1 MKKVDRILLRF
12 SEENVAEPITSQVIL
27 ELGIPMRIVTATV
40 NSLGG
45 DILLEVPA
53 VHVETVAKSFRK
65 KGVVVKFP
73 KLIEVD
79 SDKCFD
85 CGACYALCP
94 VDAISYDKDY
104 SVVFDEKTCIGSPCG
119 LCVDACPARA
129 ITLVEQHR
137 NNQK

>member
-1 MKKVDRILLRF
+1 MDRILLRF

-27 ELGIPMRIVTATV
+27 ELGLPMRIVTATV

-53 VHVETVAKSFRK
+53 VHVDKIVKAFKA

-79 SDKCFD
+79 SNKCFD

-94 VDAISYDKDY
+94 VDAIKYDKEY

-137 NNQK
+137 NNRK

>member
-1 MKKVDRILLRF
+1 MKEMDRILLRF
-12 SEENVAEPITSQVIL
+12 TEENVEEPITSQVIL
-27 ELGIPMRIVTATV
+27 ELGIPMRIVTATI

-45 DILLEVPA
+45 DILVEVPK
-53 VHVETVAKSFRK
+53 VHLKKIVQAFRA

-73 KLIEVD
+73 KLIDVNYD
-79 SDKCFD
+79 QCID

-94 VDAISYDKDY
+94 VNAISFKEDQSID
-104 SVVFDEKTCIGSPCG
+104 FDEATCIGSPCG

>member
-1 MKKVDRILLRF
+1 MDRILLRF

-53 VHVETVAKSFRK
+53 VHVESIVKAFKAKS
-65 KGVVVKFP
+65 VVVKFP

-79 SDKCFD
+79 SNKCFD
-85 CGACYALCP
+85 CGACYAR
-94 VDAISYDKDY
+94 VQWNAIKYDEGY

-137 NNQK
+137 NNRK

>member
-1 MKKVDRILLRF
+1 MDRILLRF
-12 SEENVAEPITSQVIL
+12 SEENVAEPITSKIIL
-27 ELGIPMRIVTATV
+27 ELGIPMRIVTATI
-40 NSLGG
+40 NSQGG
-45 DILLEVPA
+45 DILVEVPK
-53 VHVETVAKSFRK
+53 VHVEKIVNAFRK

-79 SDKCFD
+79 CDKCID

-129 ITLVEQHR
+129 ITLVEQNR

>member
-12 SEENVAEPITSQVIL
+12 SGAIVEEPITAQVIL
-27 ELGIPMRIVTATV
+27 ELGIPIRIVTATV

-45 DILLEVPA
+45 DILIEVPA
-53 VHVETVAKSFRK
+53 IHLKKIVKAFRD
-65 KGVVVKFP
+65 KGVIVKFP

-79 SDKCFD
+79 YDKCFD

-94 VDAISYDKDY
+94 VDAISFGEDN

-129 ITLVEQHR
+129 IKLVEQHR
-137 NNQK
+137 NNPK

>member
-1 MKKVDRILLRF
+1 MKEMDRILLRF
-12 SEENVAEPITSQVIL
+12 SEENVEKPITSQVIL

-45 DILLEVPA
+45 DILVEVPK
-53 VHVETVAKSFRK
+53 VHLNKIVQAFRA

-73 KLIEVD
+73 KLIEVNY
-79 SDKCFD
+79 DKCFD

-94 VDAISYDKDY
+94 VDAISSKEDY
-104 SVVFDEKTCIGSPCG
+104 SVVFDEATCIGSPCG
-119 LCVDACPARA
+119 LCVNACPARA
-129 ITLVEQHR
+129 ISLVEQHR

>member
-1 MKKVDRILLRF
+1 MDRILLRF

-53 VHVETVAKSFRK
+53 VQVEKVVKAFRAKD
-65 KGVVVKFP
+65 VVVKFP

-85 CGACYALCP
+85 CGACFALCP
-94 VDAISYDKDY
+94 VDAIAYDKEY

-129 ITLVEQHR
+129 IKLVKQHR
-137 NNQK
+137 NNRK

>member
-1 MKKVDRILLRF
+1 MDRILLRF

-45 DILLEVPA
+45 DILVEVPA
-53 VHVETVAKSFRK
+53 VHVEKIVKAFRD

-94 VDAISYDKDY
+94 VDAISYAEDN
-104 SVVFDEKTCIGSPCG
+104 SIVFDEKTCIGSPCG

>member
-1 MKKVDRILLRF
+1 MDRILLRF
-12 SEENVAEPITSQVIL
+12 SEENVAEPVTSQVIL

-45 DILLEVPA
+45 DILVEVPA
-53 VHVETVAKSFRK
+53 VHIDKVVKAFRK

-79 SDKCFD
+79 SEKCFD

-94 VDAISYDKDY
+94 VDAISYDKGY
-104 SVVFDEKTCIGSPCG
+104 SVVFDDKTCIGSPCG

-137 NNQK
+137 NNRK

>member
-1 MKKVDRILLRF
+1 MDRILLRF
-12 SEENVAEPITSQVIL
+12 SEENVEEPITSQVIL

-45 DILLEVPA
+45 DILVEVPA
-53 VHVETVAKSFRK
+53 VHVEKIVKAFKA
-65 KGVVVKFP
+65 KGVIVTFP

-79 SDKCFD
+79 CDKCYD

-94 VDAISYDKDY
+94 VDAISYEEDY

-129 ITLVEQHR
+129 IKLVEQNR
-137 NNQK
+137 NNRK

>member
-1 MKKVDRILLRF
+1 MDRILLRF
-12 SEENVAEPITSQVIL
+12 SEENVAEPITSKIIL
-27 ELGIPMRIVTATV
+27 ELGIPMRIVTATI
-40 NSLGG
+40 NSQGG
-45 DILLEVPA
+45 DILVEVPK
-53 VHVETVAKSFRK
+53 VHVEKIVNAFRK

-73 KLIEVD
+73 KLIEID
-79 SDKCFD
+79 CDKCID

-129 ITLVEQHR
+129 ITLVEQNR
-137 NNQK
+137 NHQK

>member
-1 MKKVDRILLRF
+1 MKKMDRILLRF
-12 SEENVAEPITSQVIL
+12 SEENVEEPITSQVIL
-27 ELGIPMRIVTATV
+27 ELGVPMRIVTATV

-45 DILLEVPA
+45 DILVEVPK
-53 VHVETVAKSFRK
+53 VHLQKIVKAFRD

-79 SDKCFD
+79 YDQCFD

-94 VDAISYDKDY
+94 VNAISFKEDH
-104 SVVFDEKTCIGSPCG
+104 SVVFDEATCIGSPCG

>member
-1 MKKVDRILLRF
+1 MDRILLRF
-12 SEENVAEPITSQVIL
+12 SEENVEEPITSQVIL
-27 ELGIPMRIVTATV
+27 ELGIPLRIVTATV

-53 VHVETVAKSFRK
+53 VHVEKVVQAFRD

-94 VDAISYDKDY
+94 VDAIVYDEDY

-129 ITLVEQHR
+129 ITLVEQDR
-137 NNQK
+137 NNRK

>member
-1 MKKVDRILLRF
+1 MKEMDRILLRF

-27 ELGIPMRIVTATV
+27 ELGIPMRIVTATI

-53 VHVETVAKSFRK
+53 VHVKEIVKAFKK
-65 KGVVVKFP
+65 KGVVVTFP

-94 VDAISYDKDY
+94 VDAISYDEDY

-129 ITLVEQHR
+129 IKLVEQHR
-137 NNQK
+137 NHRK

>member
-1 MKKVDRILLRF
+1 MDRILLRF
-12 SEENVAEPITSQVIL
+12 SEENVAEPITSKIIL
-27 ELGIPMRIVTATV
+27 ELGIPMRIVTATI
-40 NSLGG
+40 NSQGG
-45 DILLEVPA
+45 DILVEVPK
-53 VHVETVAKSFRK
+53 VHVEKIVKAFRK

-79 SDKCFD
+79 CDKCID

-129 ITLVEQHR
+129 ITLVEQNR

>member
-1 MKKVDRILLRF
+1 MDRILLRF

-40 NSLGG
+40 NSSGG

-53 VHVETVAKSFRK
+53 IHVEKIVKAFRAKD
-65 KGVVVKFP
+65 VVVRFP

-79 SDKCFD
+79 SDKCFH

-94 VDAISYDKDY
+94 VDAISYDQEY
-104 SVVFDEKTCIGSPCG
+104 SVVFDEKKCIGSPCG

-129 ITLVEQHR
+129 IKLVEQHR
-137 NNQK
+137 NNRK

>member
-1 MKKVDRILLRF
+1 VKKMDRILLRF

-45 DILLEVPA
+45 DILREVPA
-53 VHVETVAKSFRK
+53 VHVDKLGKAFKA
-65 KGVVVKFP
+65 KGVVVRFP
-73 KLIEVD
+73 MLIEVD
-79 SDKCFD
+79 CDKCFD

-94 VDAISYDKDY
+94 VDAIKYDKEY

-137 NNQK
+137 NNRK

>member
-1 MKKVDRILLRF
+1 MDRILLRF
-12 SEENVAEPITSQVIL
+12 SEENVEEPITSKVIL

-45 DILLEVPA
+45 DILVEVPA
-53 VHVETVAKSFRK
+53 VHVEKIVKAFKA
-65 KGVVVKFP
+65 KGVIVKFP

-79 SDKCFD
+79 CDKCYD

-94 VDAISYDKDY
+94 VDAISYEEDY
-104 SVVFDEKTCIGSPCG
+104 SVVFDEKTCIGNPCG

-129 ITLVEQHR
+129 IRLVEQNR
-137 NNQK
+137 NNRK

>member
-1 MKKVDRILLRF
+1 MDRILLRI

-45 DILLEVPA
+45 DILVEVPA
-53 VHVETVAKSFRK
+53 VHVEKVVKAFRN

-73 KLIEVD
+73 KLIDVNNE
-79 SDKCFD
+79 KCFD

-94 VDAISYDKDY
+94 VDAILYDEEN
-104 SVVFDEKTCIGSPCG
+104 SIVFEEKSCIGSPCG

-137 NNQK
+137 NHRK

>member
-1 MKKVDRILLRF
+1 MDRILLRF

-27 ELGIPMRIVTATV
+27 ELGLPMRIVTATV
-40 NSLGG
+40 NSSGG

-53 VHVETVAKSFRK
+53 IHVEKIVKAFREK
-65 KGVVVKFP
+65 DVIVRFP

-79 SDKCFD
+79 CDKCFD

-94 VDAISYDKDY
+94 VDAISFQQEY
-104 SVVFDEKTCIGSPCG
+104 SVVFDEKKCIGSPCG

-129 ITLVEQHR
+129 IKLVEQNR
-137 NNQK
+137 NNRK

>member
-1 MKKVDRILLRF
+1 MDRILLRF
-12 SEENVAEPITSQVIL
+12 SEENVEEPITSQVIL

-45 DILLEVPA
+45 DILVEGPA
-53 VHVETVAKSFRK
+53 VHVEKIVKAFKA
-65 KGVVVKFP
+65 KGVIVTFP

-79 SDKCFD
+79 CDKCYD

-94 VDAISYDKDY
+94 VDAISYEEDY

-129 ITLVEQHR
+129 IKLVEQNR
-137 NNQK
+137 NNRK

>member
-1 MKKVDRILLRF
+1 MKKMDRILLRF

-53 VHVETVAKSFRK
+53 VHVEKIVKAFKA

-73 KLIEVD
+73 KLIEVY

-94 VDAISYDKDY
+94 VDAIKYDEVY

-137 NNQK
+137 NNRK

>member
-1 MKKVDRILLRF
+1 MDRILLRF

-40 NSLGG
+40 NSSGG

-53 VHVETVAKSFRK
+53 IHVEKIVKAFREK
-65 KGVVVKFP
+65 DVIVRFP

-79 SDKCFD
+79 CDKCFD

-94 VDAISYDKDY
+94 VDAISYEQGY
-104 SVVFDEKTCIGSPCG
+104 SVVFDEKKCIGSPCG

-129 ITLVEQHR
+129 IKLVEQNRNHR
-137 NNQK
+137 K

>member
-1 MKKVDRILLRF
+1 MDRILLRF
-12 SEENVAEPITSQVIL
+12 SEENVEEPITSQVIL

-45 DILLEVPA
+45 DILVEVPA
-53 VHVETVAKSFRK
+53 VHVEKIVKAFKA
-65 KGVVVKFP
+65 KGVIVKFP

-79 SDKCFD
+79 SDKCYD

-94 VDAISYDKDY
+94 VDAISYEKDY

-129 ITLVEQHR
+129 IKLVEQNR
-137 NNQK
+137 NNRK

>member
-1 MKKVDRILLRF
+1 MDRILLRF
-12 SEENVAEPITSQVIL
+12 SEENVAEPITSKIII
-27 ELGIPMRIVTATV
+27 ELGIPMRIVTATI
-40 NSLGG
+40 NSQGG
-45 DILLEVPA
+45 DILVEVPK
-53 VHVETVAKSFRK
+53 VHVEKIVNAFRK

-79 SDKCFD
+79 CDKCID

-129 ITLVEQHR
+129 ITLVEQNR
-137 NNQK
+137 NHQK

>member
-1 MKKVDRILLRF
+1 MDRILLRF
-12 SEENVAEPITSQVIL
+12 SEENVEEPITSQVIL
-27 ELGIPMRIVTATV
+27 ELGIPMRIVTATI

-45 DILLEVPA
+45 DILVEVPK
-53 VHVETVAKSFRK
+53 VHLKKIVQAFKA

-73 KLIEVD
+73 KLIEVNY
-79 SDKCFD
+79 DKCID

-94 VDAISYDKDY
+94 VNAISFKEDHSID
-104 SVVFDEKTCIGSPCG
+104 FDEAICIGSPCG

>member
-1 MKKVDRILLRF
+1 MMDRILLRF

-40 NSLGG
+40 NSSGG

-53 VHVETVAKSFRK
+53 IHVEKIVKAFREK
-65 KGVVVKFP
+65 DVIVRFP

-79 SDKCFD
+79 CDKCFD

-94 VDAISYDKDY
+94 VDAISFQQEY
-104 SVVFDEKTCIGSPCG
+104 SVVFDEKKCIGSPCG

-129 ITLVEQHR
+129 IKLVEQNR
-137 NNQK
+137 NNRK

>member
-1 MKKVDRILLRF
+1 MDRLLLRF

-27 ELGIPMRIVTATV
+27 KLGIPMRIVTATV

-53 VHVETVAKSFRK
+53 VHVEKIVKAFKA

-94 VDAISYDKDY
+94 VDAISYDENY

-137 NNQK
+137 NNRK

>member
-1 MKKVDRILLRF
+1 MDRILLRF
-12 SEENVAEPITSQVIL
+12 SEENVEEPITSQVIL
-27 ELGIPMRIVTATV
+27 ELGRPMRIVTATV

-53 VHVETVAKSFRK
+53 VQVEKVVKAFRAKD
-65 KGVVVKFP
+65 VVVKFP

-85 CGACYALCP
+85 CGACFALCP
-94 VDAISYDKDY
+94 VDAIAYDKEY

-129 ITLVEQHR
+129 IKLVKQHR
-137 NNQK
+137 NNRK

>member
-1 MKKVDRILLRF
+1 MDRILLRF
-12 SEENVAEPITSQVIL
+12 SEENIEAPITSQVIL
-27 ELGIPMRIVTATV
+27 DLGIPMRIVTATV
-40 NSLGG
+40 NSSGG

-53 VHVETVAKSFRK
+53 VHVQKIVKAFRD

-79 SDKCFD
+79 SDKCIH

-129 ITLVEQHR
+129 INLVEQHR

>member
-1 MKKVDRILLRF
+1 MDRLLLRF

-27 ELGIPMRIVTATV
+27 KLGIPMRIVTATV

-53 VHVETVAKSFRK
+53 VHIEKIVKAFKA

-94 VDAISYDKDY
+94 VDAISYDENY

-137 NNQK
+137 NNRK

>member
-1 MKKVDRILLRF
+1 MDRILLRF
-12 SEENVAEPITSQVIL
+12 SEENVEEPITSQIIL

-53 VHVETVAKSFRK
+53 VHVEKVVQAFRA

-94 VDAISYDKDY
+94 VDAIVYDEDY

-129 ITLVEQHR
+129 ITLVEQNR
-137 NNQK
+137 NNRK